1 MQENNTNYLE
11 ELEKRKVYVDSL
23 KMDMVP
29 YNEAKRLF
37 ELLLSETYGNF
48 VEEVNQ
54 VFVDY
59 LQTLQRID
67 KETNI

>member
-1 MQENNTNYLE
+1 
-11 ELEKRKVYVDSL
+11 
-23 KMDMVP
+23 MVP

-59 LQTLQRID
+59 LQTL
-67 KETNI
+67 KEIEKEGNK

>member
-11 ELEKRKVYVDSL
+11 ELEKRKIYVDSL
-23 KMDMVP
+23 KMEMIP

-59 LQTLQRID
+59 LQTLQQID
-67 KETNI
+67 KETDI

>member
-11 ELEKRKVYVDSL
+11 ELEKRKIYVDSL
-23 KMDMVP
+23 KMEMIP

-37 ELLLSETYGNF
+37 ELLLSETYGKF

-59 LQTLQRID
+59 LQTLQQID
-67 KETNI
+67 KETDI

>member
-59 LQTLQRID
+59 LQTLQQID
-67 KETNI
+67 KETDI

>member
-1 MQENNTNYLE
+1 MQENNINYLE
-11 ELEKRKVYVDSL
+11 ELEKRKIYVDSL

-37 ELLLSETYGNF
+37 ELLLSETYSKF

-59 LQTLQRID
+59 LQTL
-67 KETNI
+67 KEIEKEGN

>member
-59 LQTLQRID
+59 LQTL
-67 KETNI
+67 KEIEKEGNK